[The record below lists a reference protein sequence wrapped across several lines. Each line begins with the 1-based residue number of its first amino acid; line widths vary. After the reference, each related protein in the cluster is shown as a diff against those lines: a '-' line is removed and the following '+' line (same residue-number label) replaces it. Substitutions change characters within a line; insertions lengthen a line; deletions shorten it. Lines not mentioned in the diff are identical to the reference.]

1 VSVKIRLRRMG
12 NRNRPFYRLVVTD
25 SRAPRDGRFIDTLG
39 HYDPLT
45 EPAGVSINEE
55 GVRKW
60 IKQGAQI
67 SDTVRSLLKKEGIW
81 ARVRKGRSTET
92 EKSATA
98 SREGASATFA
108 GPGED
113 PAPESAGGFAP

>member
-1 VSVKIRLRRMG
+1 MG

-45 EPAGVSINEE
+45 DPAKVEIDEE
-55 GVRKW
+55 SVKKW

-81 ARVRKGRSTET
+81 ARVRKGRPGTSD
-92 EKSATA
+92 KSA
-98 SREGASATFA
+98 ESAA
-108 GPGED
+108 APGEGG
-113 PAPESAGGFAP
+113 AAGSPERPIAKSIGGST

>member
-1 VSVKIRLRRMG
+1 MSVKIRMRRMG

-45 EPAGVSINEE
+45 DPAKVEIDEE
-55 GVRKW
+55 SVKKW
-60 IKQGAQI
+60 IRQGAQI

-81 ARVRKGRSTET
+81 SRVRKGRPTGS
-92 EKSATA
+92 EKSAEPNTPTGGPVAKGMGEATA
-98 SREGASATFA
+98 
-108 GPGED
+108 
-113 PAPESAGGFAP
+113 